1 MKIQINKY
9 DTEVYNFAKVYLKE
23 YEDEWLY
30 TPPHRLASS
39 EFLRKLEDGDFDTIE
54 YDIKI
59 NPSTFNAEECFIVF
73 RYYNKHKDMHK
84 HYDKHVNV
92 GRIYTELGR
101 DGNIFKNRKMKSKK
115 SKKDT
120 SKNGADAAAAPA
132 APAADVAAGGKRYH
146 RTRRAVV
153 RLRVVKRFKTPAT
166 VKRGLMFKKTP
177 LDDDSGAL
185 FVYTS
190 ARPTSVWMKNTYI
203 PLDAIVID
211 NQKKV
216 VQTIKN
222 MKPLSE
228 RSHKFRSKK
237 SAGFIETNAGFVNKN
252 KIRVGTQLHFY
263 GP

>member
-115 SKKDT
+115 SKKST
-120 SKNGADAAAAPA
+120 SKNGADAAAAAPA

-153 RLRVVKRFKTPAT
+153 RLRVVKHFKTGSAR
-166 VKRGLMFKKTP
+166 KQGLMFKKTP
-177 LDDDSGAL
+177 LDSGSGAL
-185 FVYTS
+185 FSYPDNK
-190 ARPTSVWMKNTYI
+190 RPTSVWMKNTYI
-203 PLDAIVID
+203 PLDSIVID
-211 NQKKV
+211 KRKRV

-237 SAGFIETNAGFVNKN
+237 LAGFIETNAGFVDKN
-252 KIRVGTQLHFY
+252 NIQVGTKLQF
-263 GP
+263 